1 MNASPR
7 VVGILRV
14 LEVLDLHEEVEE
26 LVEALDDVNI
36 DLEERLER
44 LVALGVLVHRGVV
57 DRVPTHDSILLRQNL
72 TVTLDDVACI
82 RLEDGYE
89 TQVKLAMSLDCV
101 SVVLDS
107 LHKLALLDVHCFH
120 TETAFFLLQL
130 VVHDFLKTHALKTE
144 QADQAVV
151 FALVGEDVVRVQAL
165 IVEVELVEDH
175 VTWSSH
181 LERQVHCDVLEAQM
195 AANKRDELEG
205 AKKVFRPSDAC
216 FYS

>member
-7 VVGILRV
+7 VVSIIRV
-14 LEVLDLHEEVEE
+14 FEVLDLHEEVEE
-26 LVEALDDVNI
+26 LIKALNDVDI

-57 DRVPTHDSILLRQNL
+57 DRVPSHHGILLRQNL
-72 TVTLDDVACI
+72 TVPLDDVACV
-82 RLEDGYE
+82 RLKDRYE
-89 TQVKLAMSLDCV
+89 AQVELAMSLDCV

-107 LHKLALLDVHCFH
+107 LDQLALLDVHCFH

-130 VVHDFLKTHALKTE
+130 VVHDFLKTHALKAE
-144 QADQAVV
+144 QTDQTVV

-181 LERQVHCDVLEAQM
+181 LERQVYCDVLKAQM
-195 AANKRDELEG
+195 TANKRD
-205 AKKVFRPSDAC
+205 R
-216 FYS
+216 